1 MVPTLFSQRRRR
13 RPGFLRAKTPP
24 EPPSFSAFAPDPTL
38 VDSQAGTAL
47 PLSAK
52 NAVPACRGDESSLS
66 VPTLLSSAKQQK
78 AGIGPAVCDEYIG
91 TPRRRSSRFLVIQ
104 SGPDTIKKPL
114 NQNKE
119 DTARNVAPRSAV
131 LSTDGDSS
139 SPSIAEIA
147 TALTGQTETHNSPA
161 ENVTPF
167 LRSKDTIDRSQAEQ
181 PITKYKAQR
190 IRCLSDGKST
200 LSELKLSTPVRKSL
214 RLMTAREGQGKQEGS
229 GRQCKTKTPERKLQL
244 CNSTEVTVST
254 AVRQR
259 SGTPSRVLVS
269 MPKRQAIRKSKLEN
283 AAQDMN
289 AIINGNYNSLNGTS
303 AEKTRGSVYG
313 GKNATKAAIKNVSTS
328 SQQILPSLRS
338 NAMRCF
344 KAEKGSAMANTRSSL
359 CANGLRNNST
369 INNSMSKLVAVQN
382 PKPSAVASVGY
393 HRHLENVTWPSN
405 VINISITSM
414 DHVKNCVMLTNNG
427 CCPMKDEK
435 RTEAQ
440 QIDKMQL
447 LNHVHID
454 ISKERSLSCR
464 APASDILTV
473 CDDLLS
479 GSIENP
485 SYATFLKEICHRG
498 PTNNPMNANRH
509 STRNTTQLNVD
520 NCDRHPRVDQ
530 RENANRNVSGSVEA
544 PMIPCLP
551 AVVLTPAFADQPKG
565 KEGKKRNRFK
575 REMRTCFTQVTPVLK
590 EKKKK
595 DNQGKPVLQD
605 MQTSTTDFSHIM
617 YVPGYKSLCVQVDL
631 DQTESL
637 PKRRKISDVC
647 GLVANRNCDNRVD
660 MGKSALSSHLFVKMP
675 DNDGTIRQALAPPPD
690 IARNSIEAT
699 LYSRGA
705 KKSLSVLVAEEQN
718 LVNSKKLSSQFS
730 LIGTEMAPPFA
741 NLNLDALPGIIVDNP
756 GVPVSEEKDHYVP
769 VNVESATQAS
779 TLPVFEADRKLSHVT
794 RNRQATN
801 APSDSNSVNKSPA
814 AVSLAANSCHLN
826 RKRSPPLRPIRC
838 FSAHLSGKMPVRTV
852 NADVNALQKDLFQR
866 PFIRRRVIISNEV
879 FRRVNQRTEEMWEA
893 FRKQFKLAAMAEE
906 NEQWTAHKA
915 AKRRSEARRDALV
928 DHEPIDDNMEE
939 EIQIRVTEK
948 VAQMQKKI
956 KRIEKKL
963 AKEAA
968 AKSKPVD
975 EPKASKKQATTTTDE
990 NSHTSQ
996 ATDQPKNFRKTKQK
1010 REDALNLN
1018 KRRKI
1023 TRATSLQDSTNHH
1036 ENRRLKSHRLCTLM
1050 EEEISPI
1057 KITRLANAN
1066 GKTR

>member
-1 MVPTLFSQRRRR
+1 M
-13 RPGFLRAKTPP
+13 
-24 EPPSFSAFAPDPTL
+24 
-38 VDSQAGTAL
+38 
-47 PLSAK
+47 
-52 NAVPACRGDESSLS
+52 
-66 VPTLLSSAKQQK
+66 
-78 AGIGPAVCDEYIG
+78 
-91 TPRRRSSRFLVIQ
+91 
-104 SGPDTIKKPL
+104 
-114 NQNKE
+114 
-119 DTARNVAPRSAV
+119 
-131 LSTDGDSS
+131 
-139 SPSIAEIA
+139 
-147 TALTGQTETHNSPA
+147 
-161 ENVTPF
+161 
-167 LRSKDTIDRSQAEQ
+167 
-181 PITKYKAQR
+181 
-190 IRCLSDGKST
+190 
-200 LSELKLSTPVRKSL
+200 
-214 RLMTAREGQGKQEGS
+214 
-229 GRQCKTKTPERKLQL
+229 
-244 CNSTEVTVST
+244 
-254 AVRQR
+254 
-259 SGTPSRVLVS
+259 
-269 MPKRQAIRKSKLEN
+269 
-283 AAQDMN
+283 
-289 AIINGNYNSLNGTS
+289 
-303 AEKTRGSVYG
+303 
-313 GKNATKAAIKNVSTS
+313 
-328 SQQILPSLRS
+328 
-338 NAMRCF
+338 
-344 KAEKGSAMANTRSSL
+344 
-359 CANGLRNNST
+359 
-369 INNSMSKLVAVQN
+369 
-382 PKPSAVASVGY
+382 
-393 HRHLENVTWPSN
+393 
-405 VINISITSM
+405 
-414 DHVKNCVMLTNNG
+414 
-427 CCPMKDEK
+427 
-435 RTEAQ
+435 
-440 QIDKMQL
+440 
-447 LNHVHID
+447 
-454 ISKERSLSCR
+454 
-464 APASDILTV
+464 
-473 CDDLLS
+473 
-479 GSIENP
+479 
-485 SYATFLKEICHRG
+485 
-498 PTNNPMNANRH
+498 
-509 STRNTTQLNVD
+509 
-520 NCDRHPRVDQ
+520 
-530 RENANRNVSGSVEA
+530 
-544 PMIPCLP
+544 
-551 AVVLTPAFADQPKG
+551 
-565 KEGKKRNRFK
+565 
-575 REMRTCFTQVTPVLK
+575 
-590 EKKKK
+590 
-595 DNQGKPVLQD
+595 
-605 MQTSTTDFSHIM
+605 
-617 YVPGYKSLCVQVDL
+617 
-631 DQTESL
+631 
-637 PKRRKISDVC
+637 
-647 GLVANRNCDNRVD
+647 
-660 MGKSALSSHLFVKMP
+660 
-675 DNDGTIRQALAPPPD
+675 
-690 IARNSIEAT
+690 
-699 LYSRGA
+699 
-705 KKSLSVLVAEEQN
+705 
-718 LVNSKKLSSQFS
+718 NSKKLSSQFS

-1050 EEEISPI
+1050 EEDISPI